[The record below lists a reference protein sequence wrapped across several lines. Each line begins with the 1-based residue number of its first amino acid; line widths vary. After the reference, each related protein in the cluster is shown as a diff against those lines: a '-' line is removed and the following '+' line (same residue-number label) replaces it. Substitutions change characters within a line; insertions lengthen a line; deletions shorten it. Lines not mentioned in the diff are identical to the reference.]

1 MTPDLS
7 LVELSWLAMAA
18 YAVHILEEYTFDWRD
33 WARGVIGLPVEWTD
47 FYVTN
52 AVVVALGIAQGM
64 LAPTL
69 PWAPLTYAALMV
81 INAVFF
87 HILPFV
93 ATRGRFSPGLVTA
106 VVLFLPLGIAMFAAA
121 VAEGRLDASISV
133 GAAIG
138 GALLMAS
145 PVVMLKLKD
154 KPYFVQR
161 R

>member
-1 MTPDLS
+1 MT

-52 AVVVALGIAQGM
+52 SVVVALGIAQGM

-69 PWAPLTYAALMV
+69 PWAPLTYAALML

-93 ATRGRFSPGLVTA
+93 VTRGRFSPGLVTA

-121 VAEGRLDASISV
+121 ADEGRLDLVTSI
-133 GAAIG
+133 GAVVG

>member
-1 MTPDLS
+1 MT

-52 AVVVALGIAQGM
+52 SVVVALGIAQGM

-69 PWAPLTYAALMV
+69 PWAPLTYAALMI

-93 ATRGRFSPGLVTA
+93 TTRGRFSPGLVTA
-106 VVLFLPLGIAMFAAA
+106 IVLFLPLGIAMFAAA
-121 VAEGRLDASISV
+121 SGEGRLDLATSI
-133 GAAIG
+133 GAVLG